1 MSIFETMRVSM
12 SGLTAQRLRMD
23 VIASNIANVDTT
35 RTPEGGPYRR
45 RQVVFTA
52 VPGTDSRATTGG
64 FQRILAPVDPEGS
77 AGQGVAVTAI
87 RTDPDA
93 VRRVYEP
100 DHPDADEEG
109 FVLRP
114 DIDVITEM
122 TDLLAASRAYE
133 ANVTVLN
140 AVKAMASRA
149 LTIGRG

>member
-35 RTPEGGPYRR
+35 RTPDGGPYLRR
-45 RQVVFTA
+45 RVIFRA
-52 VPGTDSRATTGG
+52 VPGAEPAPATSG
-64 FQRILAPVDPEGS
+64 FQPVLDAARASTS
-77 AGQGVAVTAI
+77 AGQGVAVRAI
-87 RTDPDA
+87 QVDEDA
-93 VRRVYEP
+93 VRRVYDP
-100 DHPDADEEG
+100 SHPEADAEG
-109 FVLRP
+109 YVLLP
-114 DIDVITEM
+114 DIDVVTEM

-140 AVKAMASRA
+140 AVKTMASRA